1 MVLPRSHHGFVITF
15 FRQTRLD
22 FGTLRPYFGTKSE
35 HMPHRRIL
43 SLWFPRLAA
52 DQALRGERGL
62 LQGPLAVMEEVAN
75 TQILRSLNA
84 EAEAEGLRPGQPLRD
99 ARAMCPTLITR
110 PANLLAEA
118 QFLTA
123 LRRWAGKFSPWV
135 AEEPPASLIVD
146 LTGCAHLFG
155 GEAALVAQV
164 GFDCADLGLAVRT
177 GIADTA
183 GAAWA
188 LARFAGRGASA
199 ARSGDAIDQEAR
211 ATRSRAAKKRNW
223 ERGGPAPAGLAPSA
237 ATARIAPPGQ
247 ARSAIATLPIA
258 ALRLPPETVAA
269 LARLGL
275 TRIEDLLGLPR
286 AGLSRRF
293 GRQVV
298 HRLDQALGADPE
310 PISPARPPHHFA
322 TRLTFPDPIG
332 LPGDIHAAID
342 RLLPRLCAHLAD
354 KGRGARRVRLEI
366 HLADRTVQSFDLGLA
381 RPTDQADRIRPLLAL
396 KVAEVAPGFGIDMM
410 RLEAHQTEPIYAKTH
425 KGHMDAADDVA
436 ARLAANTAL
445 DDLIGKIGARV
456 GMEQIIR
463 LHPAESHIPEKTAK
477 VLAAGWSE
485 PALDWPLPH
494 APRPVLLHRPEPVTA
509 PEAPSLPTDFRWRRR
524 VLITASAI
532 GPERI
537 APEWWLDDPQW
548 RSGLRDYWRLETQTG
563 ERLWLFYAHGGA
575 LSPGWFCH
583 GSFA

>member
-1 MVLPRSHHGFVITF
+1 
-15 FRQTRLD
+15 
-22 FGTLRPYFGTKSE
+22 
-35 HMPHRRIL
+35 MPHRRIL

-62 LQGPLAVMEEVAN
+62 LTGPLAVVEEVAN
-75 TQILRSLNA
+75 TQILRSLSA

-110 PANLLAEA
+110 PANPLAEA
-118 QFLTA
+118 QFLTS

-135 AEEPPASLIVD
+135 AEELPASLIVD

-155 GEAALVAQV
+155 GEVALVAQV
-164 GFDCADLGLAVRT
+164 VMDCADLGLAVRA

-188 LARFAGRGASA
+188 LARFAGRGVSA
-199 ARSGDAIDQEAR
+199 TRTGDAIDQEAR

-223 ERGGPAPAGLAPSA
+223 ERGGPAPTLANPGSA
-237 ATARIAPPGQ
+237 ATRIAPPGH

-258 ALRLPPETVAA
+258 ALRLPPDTVAA
-269 LARLGL
+269 LGRLGL
-275 TRIEDLLGLPR
+275 TRVEDLLGLPR

-293 GRQVV
+293 GREVV
-298 HRLDQALGADPE
+298 HRLDQALGLDPE

-332 LPGDIHAAID
+332 TAQDIHAAID
-342 RLLPRLCAHLAD
+342 RLLPRLCAHLAAT
-354 KGRGARRVRLEI
+354 GRGARRVRLEV
-366 HLADRTVQSFDLGLA
+366 HRADHTVQSFDLGLA
-381 RPTDQADRIRPLLAL
+381 RPTDLAERIRPLLTL
-396 KVAEVAPGFGIDMM
+396 KVPEVEPGFGIDMI
-410 RLEAHQTEPIYAKTH
+410 RLEAHQTEPIHAKTH
-425 KGHMDAADDVA
+425 KGHMNATDDVA
-436 ARLAANTAL
+436 ARLAASTAL

-456 GMEQIIR
+456 GMEQITR

-485 PALDWPLPH
+485 PAPDWPLPH
-494 APRPVLLHRPEPVTA
+494 APRPLLLHRPEPVAA
-509 PEAPSLPTDFRWRRR
+509 PEMPAIPTAFRWRRR
-524 VLITASAI
+524 ALITASAI

-537 APEWWLDDPQW
+537 APEWWLDDPHW
-548 RSGLRDYWRLETQTG
+548 RTGLRDYWRVETQTG
-563 ERLWLFYAHGGA
+563 ERLWLFFAHGGG
-575 LSPGWFCH
+575 LSAGWFCH